1 MPIFRKFKRGYFAYQ
16 SSVYSTIL
24 IVNLLW
30 VAYGYLGKDFL
41 PVIIAIGAV
50 ALQFPF
56 KLFWQSFHRPILE
69 IDGVELSTLNIDMGT
84 EWIGTGGEW
93 HYRVNSVI
101 VRNIGKSIAKNCKGY
116 ILCGEKW
123 KVKRRIC
130 WAISK
135 ERPNAT
141 INVNDDERL
150 DVCGFYLSG
159 SNIVN
164 LKKNPPKIIIPTEH
178 GWEES
183 NEVSQAQNEWGWRT
197 IKVVSHYP
205 WNYRSLSLEGKG
217 KIGNFR
223 IYVTSENAKPVDV
236 FVVTDEVRKK
246 IKIVDDWS
254 LFRGNR

>member
-16 SSVYSTIL
+16 PSVYSTIL

-41 PVIIAIGAV
+41 PVVIAIGALS
-50 ALQFPF
+50 LQFPF
-56 KLFWQSFHRPILE
+56 KLFWQAFHRPILE
-69 IDGVELSTLNIDMGT
+69 IDVAEPSTLNIVMGT
-84 EWIGTGGEW
+84 EWN
-93 HYRVNSVI
+93 YRVNSVI
-101 VRNIGKSIAKNCKGY
+101 VRNIGRSVAKNCKGY
-116 ILCGEKW
+116 IFCGEKW

-141 INVNDDERL
+141 INVYDDERL

-159 SNIVN
+159 PNIVN
-164 LKKNPPKIIIPTEH
+164 LNVTPKTIIPTER

-183 NEVSQAQNEWGWRT
+183 NEVSQAQNKWGWRT

-236 FVVTDEVRKK
+236 FVKTDEVSKE
-246 IKIVDDWS
+246 IKIIDDWS
-254 LFRGNR
+254 LF